1 MRERWAI
8 ASFFLICTCTPKSAG
23 TYTLCG
29 AQVNKE
35 DAQRPVTTEWGCD
48 IQNVLRDNPALLAI
62 LLEQYNKGQH
72 QGPPANVSVP
82 NNDTNERIED
92 GTSSL
97 SQNDVSYYRNEW
109 QQIVSLSNIVNVYW
123 KIIGTIFC
131 YESRWDNCWF
141 VIKEDN

>member
-1 MRERWAI
+1 MEP
-8 ASFFLICTCTPKSAG
+8 TPP
-23 TYTLCG
+23 
-29 AQVNKE
+29 Q
-35 DAQRPVTTEWGCD
+35 PVTHNLSSVSGSNAD
-48 IQNVLRDNPALLAI
+48 LRGLFAQFLKS
-62 LLEQYNKGQH
+62 QQ

-82 NNDTNERIED
+82 NNYTNERIED

-97 SQNDVSYYRNEW
+97 LQNDVSYYRNEW

-131 YESRWDNCWF
+131 YESRWDSCWF